1 MDLDKIEFNAAQ
13 AHADLGSFKA
23 WIAARPQ
30 FPETEVVKEIA
41 ARRQMACLLGYTI
54 LMPAPDL
61 IKFEFGVKGLFR
73 ADLVVGNDRSR
84 KFVLVEFE
92 DGKEDSL
99 FRGGTKK
106 YRYWSP
112 RLEHGF
118 GQVLDWGWAK
128 HTHPGDAGFKNSFGG
143 KVLDDC
149 YVVVCGR
156 DPKPGSLEEER
167 FDFRRTRLSLSGVP
181 LQLYTYDGLIDAME
195 DNLAPLLARLP

>member
-1 MDLDKIEFNAAQ
+1 MNLDKIRFNARQ
-13 AHADLGSFKA
+13 ASDELASFKT
-23 WIAARPQ
+23 WISEHSHFSERD
-30 FPETEVVKEIA
+30 VVAEIS

-54 LMPAPDL
+54 LMPSPDL
-61 IKFEFGVKGLFR
+61 IKFEFDVKGLFR
-73 ADLVVGNDRSR
+73 ADLVIGNDKSR

-92 DGKEDSL
+92 DGREDSL
-99 FRGGTKK
+99 FKGGTKN

-128 HTHPGDAGFKNSFGG
+128 HTHPADVVFRNSFGG

-156 DPKPGSLEEER
+156 NPQSGSLEDER
-167 FDFRRTRLSLSGVP
+167 LDFRRSRLQLSGVP
-181 LQLYTYDGLIDAME
+181 LQLYTYDNLVDAMD
-195 DNLAPLLARLP
+195 DNLVPILAR

>member
-1 MDLDKIEFNAAQ
+1 MDFDRIRFDAAQ
-13 AHADLGSFKA
+13 AAIELASFKT
-23 WIAARPQ
+23 WITARSY
-30 FPETEVVKEIA
+30 FSEMEVFKEIA
-41 ARRQMACLLGYTI
+41 GRRQMAFLLGYTI

-61 IKFEFGVKGLFR
+61 IRFEFAVKGLFR
-73 ADLVVGNDRSR
+73 ADLVVGNDKSR
-84 KFVLVEFE
+84 KFVLIEFE

-99 FRGGTKK
+99 FRGGTRK

-128 HTHPGDAGFKNSFGG
+128 HTHPGDAGFTNSFGG

-156 DPKPGSLEEER
+156 NPRIGSLEEER
-167 FDFRRTRLSLSGVP
+167 FDFRRTRLHLNGVP
-181 LQLYTYDGLIDAME
+181 LQLYTYDNLVDAME
-195 DNLAPLLARLP
+195 DNLAPLLAR